1 MQCLLTL
8 AKLKDL
14 EKAAAEYDKK
24 LNYYEWVSD
33 GLAITAF
40 KAGAEWQKQRDKEG
54 MGAKEKECNDIRN
67 DGFDAFM
74 DGFNKG
80 YELGIKEQTKKQ

>member
-1 MQCLLTL
+1 MRD
-8 AKLKDL
+8 A
-14 EKAAAEYDKK
+14 
-24 LNYYEWVSD
+24 VR
-33 GLAITAF
+33 F
-40 KAGAEWQKQRDKEG
+40 GAEWHKQRDKEW
-54 MGAKEKECNDIRN
+54 MEAKEKECNDTRN